1 MHCDPEER
9 EWRRPLFLLRIS
21 LPLLQVFPLRIEAF
35 VWDGGAN
42 GRPVAVLGLH
52 AEKRDLKGSGLGGG
66 G

>member
-1 MHCDPEER
+1 VAAAP
-9 EWRRPLFLLRIS
+9 
-21 LPLLQVFPLRIEAF
+21 FPSPHLSPPIAGFSFAYRG
-35 VWDGGAN
+35 VCLGWGAN